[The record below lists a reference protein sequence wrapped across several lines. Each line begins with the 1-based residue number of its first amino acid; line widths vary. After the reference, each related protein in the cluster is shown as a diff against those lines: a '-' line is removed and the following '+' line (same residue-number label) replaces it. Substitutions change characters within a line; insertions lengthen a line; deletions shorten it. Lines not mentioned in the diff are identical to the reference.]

1 MVNKSSHIFGKV
13 AGQLD
18 NSDFFSKLQ
27 LKCITTPRHEYLNVS
42 SQIFRKIQISV
53 YINFI
58 LWKILKDKNKSKHF

>member
-1 MVNKSSHIFGKV
+1 MVNKSSQVFGKV

-18 NSDFFSKLQ
+18 NFDFFFKITA
-27 LKCITTPRHEYLNVS
+27 KCITTPRHEYLNVS